1 MNSFLA
7 VARISKLTAGAKILR
22 IAPSTLSCHFMTFGT
37 ALGAKL
43 FDHSASGYS
52 LCEQLHRRTEINEG
66 TAFAVDRDFERATT
80 DSALSDAS
88 EEAFDVVDPGSHLS
102 A

>member
-1 MNSFLA
+1 
-7 VARISKLTAGAKILR
+7 
-22 IAPSTLSCHFMTFGT
+22 
-37 ALGAKL
+37 
-43 FDHSASGYS
+43 
-52 LCEQLHRRTEINEG
+52 
-66 TAFAVDRDFERATT
+66 VDRDFERATT